1 MEVAKVNQP
10 IPLIIHDLQDS
21 QMFSLAQAAGR
32 AGIRVEGTCHPF
44 EPWLKASQYIDRAVE
59 LTCLEYVTSSAY
71 ALNLRNS
78 GLSGVW
84 LPCSDDLV
92 EFTARYRPLL
102 EHMGMRF
109 LSPNEEQ
116 YEMTQQYHLLPE
128 VKGLEK
134 TFGGDVQVSS
144 LYENIDD
151 LPYPLIIKAQRWKY
165 HIIDNAAD
173 FLTFLDHHQ
182 GKEHQEDSLC
192 LQSWIEG
199 GIERM
204 ASAILLF
211 DANGHVVRGFTGR
224 RQRVAPTPDGTFG
237 ESTAVKAEWIP
248 ELYDG
253 AVELLTAMK
262 WQGFAEVE
270 CKQAPDGKWYVME
283 INPRLSGWACLAE
296 VDGAGMLQAYY
307 DMCAH
312 GAVLE
317 EACLQ
322 RSDSRYVRMITTCY
336 HDPDWAV
343 STEENDTIWNRIKR
357 IVYTLREYRK
367 DPTRFSLGAWDGQ
380 DLRASLYLLRRTI
393 RRVWA
398 IYRGKSEIFD

>member
-1 MEVAKVNQP
+1 MNKP
-10 IPLIIHDLQDS
+10 MPLVIHDLQSS

-44 EPWLKASQYIDRAVE
+44 EPWLKASQYIDKAVE
-59 LTCLEYVTSSAY
+59 LTCLGYVTSSAY

-102 EHMGMRF
+102 EHMGMHF

-128 VKGLEK
+128 IEGLDK
-134 TFGGDVQVSS
+134 IFGGDVQVSS

-151 LPYPLIIKAQRWKY
+151 LPYPLIIKAERWKY
-165 HIIDNAAD
+165 HIIDNAVD
-173 FLTFLDHHQ
+173 FLTFLDDHQ
-182 GKEHQEDSLC
+182 GREHQEDSLYI
-192 LQSWIEG
+192 QAWIDG
-199 GIERM
+199 GIETM
-204 ASAILLF
+204 ASAIVLF
-211 DANGHVVRGFTGR
+211 DKDSRPVRGFTGR
-224 RQRVAPTPDGTFG
+224 RERVAPTPHGPFG

-248 ELYDG
+248 ELYEG
-253 AVELLTAMK
+253 AVELLSAMK

-270 CKQAPDGKWYVME
+270 CKQGSDGRWNVME
-283 INPRLSGWACLAE
+283 VNPRISGWGCLAE
-296 VDGAGMLQAYY
+296 TDGAGMLQAYY
-307 DMCAH
+307 DLCAH
-312 GAVLE
+312 DAKLE

-343 STEENDTIWNRIKR
+343 STEENDSKWKRMKR
-357 IVYTLREYRK
+357 IYNTLSEYRK
-367 DPTRFSLGAWDGQ
+367 DPTKFSLGAWDGQ

-398 IYRGKSEIFD
+398 IYRGKSEIF

>member
-1 MEVAKVNQP
+1 MEAAKVNTP
-10 IPLIIHDLQDS
+10 MPLIIHDLQDS

-32 AGIRVEGTCHPF
+32 AGIRVEGTCQPF
-44 EPWLKASQYIDRAVE
+44 EPWLKVSQYIDRAVE

-109 LSPNEEQ
+109 LSPNEAQ
-116 YEMTQQYHLLPE
+116 YEMTQKYHLLPE
-128 VKGLEK
+128 IEGLNK
-134 TFGGDVQVSS
+134 IFGGDIQVSS

-151 LPYPLIIKAQRWKY
+151 LPYPLIIKAERWQY
-165 HIIDNAAD
+165 HMIDNAAD
-173 FLTFLDHHQ
+173 FLTFLDDHQ
-182 GKEHQEDSLC
+182 GREHEQDSLS
-192 LQSWIEG
+192 LQAWVEG
-199 GIERM
+199 GVECM

-224 RQRVAPTPDGTFG
+224 RQRVAPTSYGPFG

-253 AVELLTAMK
+253 AVELLSAME

-270 CKQAPDGKWYVME
+270 CKQGPDGLWYVME
-283 INPRLSGWACLAE
+283 INPRVSGWTCLAE

-307 DMCAH
+307 DLCAH
-312 GAVLE
+312 DAKLE

-322 RSDSRYVRMITTCY
+322 RSDSRYVRMISTCY

-343 STEENDTIWNRIKR
+343 STEEHNTIRKRIKR

-398 IYRGKSEIFD
+398 IYRGKSEIF